1 MGGGFYGGIKNS
13 LGAITFK
20 TSSLTKNKTNLS
32 GTISYN
38 ASKAKDLFPFKDG
51 LFGISNRIKGRK
63 PREIIVKNPI
73 TSAALFFN
81 TLSAD
86 GKKEVFETRHGK
98 GIHAI
103 LKDGSEIYYR
113 PVTSSKGSPA
123 VEITVSGSLKI
134 KSHKYHIVKED

>member
-1 MGGGFYGGIKNS
+1 MLASASEMKNFDS
-13 LGAITFK
+13 EE
-20 TSSLTKNKTNLS
+20 
-32 GTISYN
+32 
-38 ASKAKDLFPFKDG
+38 
-51 LFGISNRIKGRK
+51 IKGLDFDTEK
-63 PREIIVKNPI
+63 KEIIVKNPI